1 MRTEVIDNHGDKIY
15 LWTEYLWTEE
25 GYEPRLV
32 ISGNAERV
40 PLFYGRFETIEKAFN
55 SCIKLKTMKGME
67 RKCKSLGLDM
77 MYC

>member
-1 MRTEVIDNHGDKIY
+1 MYTEVIDNHGDKI
-15 LWTEYLWTEE
+15 YLWTEE

-32 ISGNAERV
+32 ISGNTERV
-40 PLFYGRFETIEKAFN
+40 LHFYGHIETVEKAFN

>member
-1 MRTEVIDNHGDKIY
+1 MYTEVIDNHGDKIY
-15 LWTEYLWTEE
+15 LWTEE
-25 GYEPRLV
+25 GYEPSLV

-40 PLFYGRFETIEKAFN
+40 PHFYGRLETVEKAFN

-77 MYC
+77 MWN